1 MCQAPE
7 GGEWCMVGRESGPGD
22 VCWGSV
28 LSSSGGYSETQSR
41 KWVAGLRAP
50 VWTYREDCSDTL
62 DCSPPGSS
70 DYGISQAR
78 MLEWVA
84 ISSSNRSYWPR
95 DRNCVSCSSCI
106 GRQILYHWATREA
119 QYTPHLV
126 KSVQDLRLCSQAF
139 RNCGQWGINARWIM
153 RCGGHDANMVIVVYI
168 TEFIQCAEHYVQCL
182 ICISWLKLYLILT
195 FLLILWDSPH
205 FADG

>member
-1 MCQAPE
+1 
-7 GGEWCMVGRESGPGD
+7 MVGRESGPGD

-84 ISSSNRSYWPR
+84 ISSSNRSY
-95 DRNCVSCSSCI
+95 
-106 GRQILYHWATREA
+106 
-119 QYTPHLV
+119 
-126 KSVQDLRLCSQAF
+126 
-139 RNCGQWGINARWIM
+139 
-153 RCGGHDANMVIVVYI
+153 
-168 TEFIQCAEHYVQCL
+168 
-182 ICISWLKLYLILT
+182 
-195 FLLILWDSPH
+195 
-205 FADG
+205 